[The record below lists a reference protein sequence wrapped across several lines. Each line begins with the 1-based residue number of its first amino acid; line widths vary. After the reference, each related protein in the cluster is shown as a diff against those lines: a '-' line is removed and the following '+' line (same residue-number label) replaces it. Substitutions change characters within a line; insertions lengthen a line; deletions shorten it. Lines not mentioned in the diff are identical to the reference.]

1 MAESEP
7 ISSDAWQ
14 PPAPPVTAKAKAPA
28 PLWTKVS
35 TVGSGVLLLIA
46 IAGFAIHVP
55 YTAISPGE
63 AVQLAPKVTIAGG
76 KSYMANRGDIRLL
89 FVRERY
95 HLNLWRFLFAHL
107 DQNTDIIADQAINPG
122 NESPERQNQEA
133 EQNMA
138 DAKVSA
144 TKVALEAAG
153 YTVKTIPGLTASGFT
168 PHFPAEKVL
177 DFGDVLLTAD
187 GKELKTAADLTR
199 IIQSKNVG
207 DTLRLGITR
216 AGKPMTVDVG
226 IAKLDNRK
234 IIGIE
239 VSPRF
244 KFPITVNVDTSQIG
258 GPSAGLAMTLA
269 ILDALTPGDL
279 TGGHRVA
286 VTGTI
291 NNAGEV
297 GEIGGIEQKAVA
309 ARAAGAQIFIVP
321 RCSPSDPPPY
331 LAGCQNDL
339 ARAAARV
346 GKHVQVRP
354 VATFQQALDVLREAG
369 GAPVT
374 SVAPST
380 VAA

>member
-1 MAESEP
+1 MAETEP
-7 ISSDAWQ
+7 IATDAWQ
-14 PPAPPVTAKAKAPA
+14 QSAPPVTAKPKT
-28 PLWTKVS
+28 PLWTKL
-35 TVGSGVLLLIA
+35 TTAGSVLLLIIA
-46 IAGFAIHVP
+46 IAGFVIHVP
-55 YTAISPGE
+55 YTTISPGE
-63 AVQLAPKVTIAGG
+63 AVQLAPKVTVAGG
-76 KSYMANRGDIRLL
+76 KSYMVNRGDIRLL

-95 HLNLWRFLFAHL
+95 HVNLWRFLLAHL
-107 DQNTDIIADQAINPG
+107 DTNTDIIADQAINPG

-177 DFGDVLLTAD
+177 DYGDILLTAD
-187 GKELKTAADLTR
+187 GTVLKTAADLTR
-199 IIQSKNVG
+199 IINSKKVG
-207 DTLRLGITR
+207 DTVRLGITR
-216 AGKPMTVDVG
+216 DGKPMTVDVG
-226 IAKLDNRK
+226 IAKLGDRK
-234 IIGIE
+234 VIGIE

-258 GPSAGLAMTLA
+258 GPSAGLAMSLA

-279 TGGHRVA
+279 TGGHRIA

-291 NNAGEV
+291 DNAGGV

-321 RCSPSDPPPY
+321 RCSPSDPQPY
-331 LAGCQNDL
+331 LKGCQDDL
-339 ARAAARV
+339 ARATARV

-369 GAPVT
+369 GAPVK